1 MKKIL
6 MLYRDFGFDTGV
18 KVSNYHLEKL
28 IHSEGISCHSYGY
41 KNDEDLLLYVKKN
54 PADVILLQAPTFGHA
69 CIKQL
74 LESGCTV
81 CLVIHSTISFLQVEE
96 EAFDNVQEYLQ
107 ISHPRFFLANPC
119 RYEVLGFLSYA
130 KANVIYLPNTYNSII
145 KPRMRKRNR
154 GCTCIALFCAYRPFK
169 NIMTQIT
176 ACSILYRHLSFEL
189 HLLESKMNSVYH
201 NTRSLL
207 KNMDF
212 PVFFHPQCNNS
223 EMHRLLEQMDIGLQV
238 SYSETFSYIIYEH
251 MMHGTPTISS
261 TTVPFAT
268 KVVDFNNAEK
278 IAAAI
283 LEVVGNDEVY
293 ESASIQAIA
302 TAKRIKEENN
312 RDAMKAVRQLL
323 EAKKL

>member
-18 KVSNYHLEKL
+18 KVSNYHLENL
-28 IHSEGISCHSYGY
+28 IHSEGILCHSYGY
-41 KNDEDLLLYVKKN
+41 QNDEDLLSYVKCN
-54 PADVILLQAPTFGHA
+54 PIDVVLLQAPTFRRG
-69 CIKQL
+69 CIEQL
-74 LESGCTV
+74 LEIGCTV

-119 RYEVLGFLSYA
+119 CYEVVGFLSYA

-145 KPRMRKRNR
+145 KPRKRKRNHDFIR
-154 GCTCIALFCAYRPFK
+154 IALFCAYRPFK

-176 ACSILYRHLSFEL
+176 ACSILYKYLPIEL

-201 NTRSLL
+201 NTLSLL
-207 KNMDF
+207 SNMNF
-212 PVFFHPQCNNS
+212 PFVLHPQCSNS
-223 EMHRLLEQMDIGLQV
+223 EMHQILEQMDIGLQV

-251 MMHGTPTISS
+251 MIHGTPTVSS

-268 KVVDFNNAEK
+268 KIVDFNDAEK
-278 IAAAI
+278 IASAI
-283 LEVVGNDEVY
+283 LELVDNDEVY
-293 ESASIQAIA
+293 ENASVQAVE
-302 TAKRIKEENN
+302 TAKRIREENN

-323 EAKKL
+323 EV